1 MDHPSISLLVSSTN
15 ILAETVLRINIVL
28 MSRCH
33 LTGFI
38 LVDPSPQRIPRSFGI
53 SDTDGIC
60 AIHVEK
66 NCTPW
71 DYHPQHKGSITLDS
85 KRFIFICRFQ

>member
-1 MDHPSISLLVSSTN
+1 MLVSSTN

-66 NCTPW
+66 LHSMGLSSATQRKHNPGFEAIYLYLSFSMRV
-71 DYHPQHKGSITLDS
+71 D
-85 KRFIFICRFQ
+85 